1 MRPVSAHA
9 LRNEA
14 LQGPSRRE
22 PDLAGS
28 VGELSRGNRH
38 STITLD
44 GLVPGERLVDLMDLV
59 GHGGP
64 AVAPNETSGLLVGG
78 CACEELQGREARGFV
93 AVQAKGDDQRQ

>member
-38 STITLD
+38 SAATLD
-44 GLVPGERLVDLMDLV
+44 GLVPGEHLVDLA
-59 GHGGP
+59 GHDGP
-64 AVAPNETSGLLVGG
+64 AVAPTRPAASLS
-78 CACEELQGREARGFV
+78 A
-93 AVQAKGDDQRQ
+93 AVRS